1 MFIIDFET
9 EKIKEVD
16 NWQICEF
23 VNGLIAKFCSYHKII
38 WITEL
43 ENNIVWTEKTLC
55 YYSAFF
61 V

>member
-23 VNGLIAKFCSYHKII
+23 VNGLIASQNTDLLNKR
-38 WITEL
+38 
-43 ENNIVWTEKTLC
+43 
-55 YYSAFF
+55 
-61 V
+61 

>member
-23 VNGLIAKFCSYHKII
+23 VNGLIASQNRDLLNKRYLFVPTAEAAEYII
-38 WITEL
+38 TKS
-43 ENNIVWTEKTLC
+43 KTH
-55 YYSAFF
+55 
-61 V
+61 